1 MTSPGVRGRDSVQMQ
16 LRSGKRVLA
25 IRVNNGLKTPG
36 VIYTKQISKVNLI
49 PFTFYV
55 DFIRKRLAKEGTE
68 LELTESLRDYF
79 DAEVEWRYVCL
90 YLKRGWTFEQGLE
103 KWIETCKLEEETK

>member
-1 MTSPGVRGRDSVQMQ
+1 MQ
-16 LRSGKRVLA
+16 LRSGKQVLA
-25 IRVNNGLKTPG
+25 AIRINNGLKTPG
-36 VIYTKQISKVNLI
+36 FIYTKQISKVNLI

-79 DAEVEWRYVCL
+79 DADVEWRDVCC
-90 YLKRGWTFEQGLE
+90 YLKRGWTFEQGL
-103 KWIETCKLEEETK
+103 KQWIKTCKLMEQS